1 MVLMNTRFQ
10 AIYVTDKKGNT
21 VAKIDDD
28 GYDVLPGYSIQYEE
42 PSPHEEQLLHHN
54 DVITPIDQPELYYVV
69 VAADEKF
76 AVAYPLLEDY
86 GTDEPPTLFAEG
98 RVQIPNWGSLKE
110 RGWSYAKDEEDLRD

>member
-1 MVLMNTRFQ
+1 MVIMNNKFQ

-42 PSPHEEQLLHHN
+42 VPPHEKQMLHHD
-54 DVITPIDQPELYYVV
+54 DVITPIDQPEQLYVV

-76 AVAYPLLEDY
+76 AVAYPFIEDGLSY
-86 GTDEPPTLFAEG
+86 EDPPILAADG
-98 RVQIPNWGSLKE
+98 RVQIPNWGNLEE
-110 RGWSYAKDEEDLRD
+110 RGWTYAETEKDV